1 MTTST
6 SGISSPREATSVAIC
21 MYYKIMST
29 QMEQT
34 IIFVAE
40 TVKQIRDIHMQD
52 KTTNIPHWI
61 QPAMHILK
69 NFHSCKMFS
78 LTEVHLVHM

>member
-1 MTTST
+1 
-6 SGISSPREATSVAIC
+6 
-21 MYYKIMST
+21 MYYKIIST

-40 TVKQIRDIHMQD
+40 RDRVKQIRDVHMQD

-61 QPAMHILK
+61 QPAKHILK
-69 NFHSCKMFS
+69 NLHSCKMFS
-78 LTEVHLVHM
+78 LTEVHRVHR